1 MGSVA
6 VDQSGVSLRMF
17 RFRCFPSLVWPR
29 SPALLALILFA
40 PLAVSHAFATTP
52 PTGENVYC
60 GKGNI
65 AQFGEKDGIAE
76 LPKTCY
82 YTAMDGT
89 PSPGKQI
96 QVDANADLG
105 GVVEKAKCGDV
116 LLLPPGAT
124 YEVQS
129 LPAKNCD
136 DAHYITIRTATPDAK
151 LPPEGTR
158 ISPAWA
164 GIASLPGRPAFAQ
177 PAGGPAK
184 LMATIVVKNP
194 SGVSVG
200 DHVRFIGI
208 EWTSRAEISTYRLIT
223 VEHGDHVVIDR
234 NYIHPAEGAEVGHG
248 VGMNQG
254 SHHVAVI
261 NSYISGLNCIART
274 GKCTDATAIGGAQS
288 DEPFG
293 TFKIY
298 NNFLESSGEN
308 ILFGGAPSKNNP
320 TDIEIRRNHLFR
332 PSIWREGEP
341 GYTPSPKGNPY
352 IVKNNFEL
360 KSAVRVLFEAN
371 LAENSW
377 GGFSQRG
384 FSLLLS
390 PRSQASQ
397 CPVCR
402 VNDITMRYIRVHNV
416 ASVLEISNARANKNQ
431 GGGSAA
437 DGGIY
442 SIHDIVAD
450 DVHGED
456 YRGGGVFLILIST
469 APALHDVQIDHVTSF
484 GPGPLLSIEN
494 TEGND
499 KIRNFGIINSVFSV
513 DGPRFPIASAGGGP
527 ASCAQSNQARGAQ
540 AVLEECFNPY
550 KFERNLI
557 IDANTRGGWPSG
569 NFIVSSPENAGVH
582 DLKGTISSDPR
593 LCRDKGPGCDR
604 KSPGVGAASDGRDV
618 GADVEG
624 VEAAVAGVE

>member
-1 MGSVA
+1 MLVAASCAFGS
-6 VDQSGVSLRMF
+6 G
-17 RFRCFPSLVWPR
+17 
-29 SPALLALILFA
+29 
-40 PLAVSHAFATTP
+40 P
-52 PTGENVYC
+52 PTGENAYC

-82 YTAMDGT
+82 YTAIDAT

-96 QVDANADLG
+96 QVDANADLAG
-105 GVVEKAKCGDV
+105 AVEKAKCGDV
-116 LLLPPGAT
+116 LLLPAGAT
-124 YEVQS
+124 YEVRD

-136 DAHYITIRTATPDAK
+136 DAHYITIRTATPDSK

-164 GIASLPGRPAFAQ
+164 GVASLQGRPPFAQ
-177 PAGGPAK
+177 PAAGPAK

-194 SGVSVG
+194 SGASVG

-208 EWTSRAEISTYRLIT
+208 EWTSRMEISINRIIT

-234 NYIHPAEGAEVGHG
+234 NYIHPAEGAEVAHG
-248 VGMNQG
+248 VGINQG
-254 SHHVAVI
+254 SHYVAVI
-261 NSYISGLNCIART
+261 NSYVSGLNCIART
-274 GKCTDATAIGGAQS
+274 GKCTDATAVGGAQS
-288 DEPFG
+288 DDPFG

-332 PSIWREGEP
+332 PMIWKEGEP
-341 GYTPSPKGNPY
+341 GYNPSPKGNPY
-352 IVKNNFEL
+352 IVKNNFEI
-360 KSAVRVLFEAN
+360 KSGVRVLFEAN

-390 PRSQASQ
+390 ARSQASQ

-416 ASVLEISNARANKNQ
+416 ASVLQISNARANKDK
-431 GGGSAA
+431 GGGIPA

-456 YRGGGVFLILIST
+456 YRGGGVFMILLST
-469 APALHDVQIDHVTSF
+469 APPVHDLHIDHVTSF

-499 KIRNFGIINSVFSV
+499 KIRNFSVTNSVFSI
-513 DGPRFPIASAGGGP
+513 DGPRFPVASAGGGP
-527 ASCAQSNQARGAQ
+527 GSCAQRNQALGPQ

-557 IDANTRGGWPSG
+557 IDPKGKGGWPSG
-569 NFIVSSPENAGVH
+569 NLIVSSSESAGVQ
-582 DLKGTISSDPR
+582 DLKGTLSSDPR
-593 LCRDKGPGCDR
+593 LCREKGPGCDR
-604 KSPGVGAASDGRDV
+604 RSPGIGMAADGRDV
-618 GADVEG
+618 GADVDG

>member
-1 MGSVA
+1 MP
-6 VDQSGVSLRMF
+6 QSRSF
-17 RFRCFPSLVWPR
+17 SSLVSRR
-29 SPALLALILFA
+29 SSILLELVLFLLLAISFSFGTA
-40 PLAVSHAFATTP
+40 P
-52 PTGENVYC
+52 PTGENAYC
-60 GKGNI
+60 GKGNV
-65 AQFGEKDGIAE
+65 AQFGEKDGVAE

-82 YTAMDGT
+82 YTALDGT
-89 PSPGKQI
+89 PSPGRQI
-96 QVDANADLG
+96 QVQANADLESAVG
-105 GVVEKAKCGDV
+105 NAKCGDI
-116 LLLPPGAT
+116 LLLPAGVT
-124 YEVQS
+124 YEVRD

-136 DAHYITIRTATPDAK
+136 DAHYITIRTATPDSK

-158 ISPAWA
+158 ITPAWA
-164 GIASLPGRPAFAQ
+164 GVASLPGRPAFAQ
-177 PAGGPAK
+177 PTGGPAK

-194 SGVSVG
+194 SGASVG

-208 EWTSRAEISTYRLIT
+208 EWTSRLEISINRIIT
-223 VEHGDHVVIDR
+223 VEHADHVVIDR
-234 NYIHPAEGAEVGHG
+234 NYIHPAEGAEVAHG
-248 VGMNQG
+248 IGINQG
-254 SHHVAVI
+254 SHYVAVI
-261 NSYISGLNCIART
+261 NSYVSGLNCIART
-274 GKCTDATAIGGAQS
+274 GKCTDATAVGGAQS
-288 DEPFG
+288 DDAFG

-298 NNFLESSGEN
+298 NNFLEASGEN
-308 ILFGGAPSKNNP
+308 ILFGGAPSNNNP

-332 PSIWREGEP
+332 PMIWKEGEP

-352 IVKNNFEL
+352 IVKNNFEI
-360 KSAVRVLFEAN
+360 KSGVRVLFEAN

-390 PRSQASQ
+390 ARSQASK

-416 ASVLEISNARANKNQ
+416 ASVLQISNARANKDK
-431 GGGSAA
+431 GGGLPA

-456 YRGGGVFLILIST
+456 YRGGGVFMILLST
-469 APALHDVQIDHVTSF
+469 APPVHDLQIDHVTSF
-484 GPGPLLSIEN
+484 GPGSLLSIEN

-499 KIRNFGIINSVFSV
+499 KIRNFSITNSVFSI

-527 ASCAQSNQARGAQ
+527 GSCAQRNQSLGPQ

-550 KFERNLI
+550 KFQRNLI
-557 IDANTRGGWPSG
+557 IDPKGKGGWPSG
-569 NFIVSSPENAGVH
+569 NFIVSSPESAGIH
-582 DLKGTISSDPR
+582 DLKGTVSSDPQ